1 MINKRKKNTK
11 SSVPRKKGSIT
22 IAIVLLI
29 GLALSTS
36 LFGCDGETGISQG
49 EEVIAT
55 VNGEEITKEEFAQ
68 AIEQEKIQY
77 QMQGI
82 DLDSEEMASTL
93 KELEQQV
100 LDNYFIIP
108 MLITQQ
114 AEKEGITISDEE
126 IEERY
131 QEYVTAFGGEEEL
144 LEQMELANISR
155 SKLDDDIVRE
165 LSIQNYLEQYM
176 DKYLEENPGERIIE
190 EEIEIERAE
199 LEAYYEQIINEIY
212 ELKELMEADDPDIPM
227 EQVEMYFLQ
236 LEELYGDILEEEYS
250 EEAML
255 QLEKE
260 MREQRAFQMKEEK
273 VQRVIL
279 EHISNLKE
287 NSDIEIN
294 I

>member
-1 MINKRKKNTK
+1 MINKRKNNTK
-11 SSVPRKKGSIT
+11 LSAPRRKGSIT
-22 IAIVLLI
+22 IAIVFLV
-29 GLALSTS
+29 GLALSAA
-36 LFGCDGETGISQG
+36 LIGCDGETGISQG

-68 AIEQEKIQY
+68 AIEREKMQY

-82 DLDSEEMASTL
+82 DLDSEEMAATL

-144 LEQMELANISR
+144 LEQMEVANMTR
-155 SKLDDDIVRE
+155 SKLNDDIVRE

-199 LEAYYEQIINEIY
+199 LEAYYEQIINEIN
-212 ELKELMEADDPDIPM
+212 ELKELMEAEDPDIPM

-287 NSDIEIN
+287 NSDIKIN

>member
-11 SSVPRKKGSIT
+11 SSVPRKKGSIK

-29 GLALSTS
+29 GLTLSTS

-144 LEQMELANISR
+144 LEQMELANMSR

-176 DKYLEENPGERIIE
+176 DKYLEENSGERIIE

-212 ELKELMEADDPDIPM
+212 ELKELMETDDPDIPM

>member
-144 LEQMELANISR
+144 LEQMELANMSR

-227 EQVEMYFLQ
+227 DQVEMYFLQ

>member
-1 MINKRKKNTK
+1 MINKRKNDTK
-11 SSVPRKKGSIT
+11 LSAPRRKVSIT
-22 IAIVLLI
+22 IMLVVLVSLV
-29 GLALSTS
+29 LSAAFT
-36 LFGCDGETGISQG
+36 GCDGETGISQG

-55 VNGEEITKEEFAQ
+55 VNGEEITKKEFAQ
-68 AIEQEKIQY
+68 AIEQEKMQY

-82 DLDSEEMASTL
+82 DLDSAEMAATL

-144 LEQMELANISR
+144 LEQMEAANMSR

-165 LSIQNYLEQYM
+165 LSIRNYLEQYM

-199 LEAYYEQIINEIY
+199 LEAYYEQIINEIN

-227 EQVEMYFLQ
+227 EQVEMYFSQ

-260 MREQRAFQMKEEK
+260 MREQRALRLKEEK
-273 VQRVIL
+273 VRRVIL
-279 EHISNLKE
+279 EHISYLKE

-294 I
+294 N

>member
-22 IAIVLLI
+22 IAIVLLV

-144 LEQMELANISR
+144 LEQMELANMSR